1 MRNGSEVGRM
11 SSPQPFR
18 GPDGGRIDRG
28 RTLAFTFDGRRYR
41 GHPGDTLASA
51 LLANGVKVLG
61 RSMKLHRP
69 RGVLSAGIEE
79 PNALL
84 CVDWGSG
91 LIPTVRATA
100 MPLLDGLEA
109 RSQNCFPSVNFDL
122 GRVLDFTRAL
132 WPAGFYYKMFKWPDW
147 RAYEWAVRRA
157 GGLGR
162 LPGGADR
169 TGYRHLNGHCDLLVV
184 GSGPAGLGAALEAA
198 RRGEDVLL
206 VEQDMEIGGSLLHDP
221 MEIEGAGSDDWLAA
235 ALAELAGMDNVRL
248 MADAT
253 VAGAYD
259 HNLLTIH
266 DRSAAWRGDG
276 AVESFWKVRARR
288 IVLATGAFEQ
298 PMLFGNNDLPGIM
311 LAGAVHKYATR
322 FAVHCGRRVAGVLNN
337 DSGWRSLLAAHDN
350 GTTVCAIVDTRSDL
364 APALLDAAE
373 ERGIAVHRGATP
385 LTARGS
391 FGVQALR
398 FASAT
403 GPVRQVDCDLIGMS
417 GGLNPATQLYSQAGG
432 KLRYDESRHCFVPDR
447 DPEGWEA
454 VGAASGSF
462 TQESGTPVRPCAA
475 APVRTGGQ
483 WLDFQNDVT
492 VADIELAVRE
502 NYVSVEHL
510 KRYTTAGMAVDQGK
524 TSNLGALTVLGQ
536 LTGRTPG
543 EVGTTTSRPQFTPVT
558 IGAIAGNRRG
568 DFYSPPKRLAAH
580 DWHAAEGAVFDDYG
594 SWKRPACYGPDR
606 EAAIA
611 REVLAVRQSV
621 GLFDGSPLGKIEVKG
636 PDAAAF
642 LDRIYVNNVLTLKPG
657 RVRYGL
663 MLNENG
669 IVIDD
674 GVFVRIADDHF
685 LVNTTSGNAERIC
698 AWLEEWHQCEFF
710 DMQVVQSN
718 VTSQW
723 AVATLAGP
731 HARGV
736 LQSLP
741 GLIDLST
748 AGFPHMSFAR
758 GRLADGMP
766 YRLQRVSFSGE
777 QSYELS
783 VPSNRAVPIIE
794 RLRAAAGPG
803 ELLPIGVEALMV
815 LRTEKGFVHVGVDTD
830 GTTNPLDIG
839 FGAVVDRKRRDF
851 IGARSLARPND
862 RRADR
867 RQLVGFEPLDANASV
882 PAGAHFVAVSNGT
895 RRSEG
900 FVTSACDSPT
910 LGRTIGIG
918 LIERGFGRKG
928 EEVLVYD
935 NGRNTPVRIVDP
947 CFYDPAGER
956 MRA

>member
-1 MRNGSEVGRM
+1 M
-11 SSPQPFR
+11 SSLQPFR
-18 GPDGGRIDRG
+18 RPEGGRIDRA
-28 RTLAFTFDGRRYR
+28 RTLAFRFDGRRYL

-61 RSMKLHRP
+61 RGMKFHRP
-69 RGVLSAGIEE
+69 RGVLSAGVEE

-84 CVDWGSG
+84 SVDWGSG
-91 LIPTVRATA
+91 SIPTVRATA
-100 MPLLDGLEA
+100 MPLLDGLEV
-109 RSQNCFPSVNFDL
+109 RSQNRFPSVQFDL
-122 GRVLDFTRAL
+122 GRMLDYTRLL
-132 WPAGFYYKMFKWPDW
+132 WPAGFYYKMFKWPHW
-147 RAYEWAVRRA
+147 RAFEWAVRRA

-162 LPGGADR
+162 LPGGTDS
-169 TGYRHLNGHCDLLVV
+169 TGYRHLHGHCDVLVV
-184 GSGPAGLGAALEAA
+184 GSGPSGLAAALEAA

-206 VEQDMEIGGSLLHDP
+206 VEQDMEFGGSLLHDP
-221 MEIEGAGSDDWLAA
+221 MRIEGAASDDWLAA

-248 MADAT
+248 MTNAT

-266 DRSAAWRGDG
+266 DRSAAYRDGG
-276 AVESFWKVRARR
+276 AVESFWKVRAGR
-288 IVLATGAFEQ
+288 IVLAAGAFEQ

-322 FAVHCGRRVAGVLNN
+322 FAVHCGRRLAGVLNN
-337 DSGWRSLLAAHDN
+337 DCGWRSLLAVHDA
-350 GTTVCAIVDTRSDL
+350 GTAVLAILDTRSEVE
-364 APALLDAAE
+364 PALLEAAE
-373 ERGIAVHRGATP
+373 ERRIAVHRGATP

-391 FGVQALR
+391 FGLQALR
-398 FASAT
+398 FATANGT
-403 GPVRQVDCDLIGMS
+403 VRQVDCDLIGMS

-432 KLRYDESRHCFVPDR
+432 RLRYDAALHCFVPDGH
-447 DPEGWEA
+447 PEGWEP
-454 VGAASGSF
+454 VGAASGGCAGQGGS
-462 TQESGTPVRPCAA
+462 TVRPCTAV
-475 APVRTGGQ
+475 PVRASRQ
-483 WLDFQNDVT
+483 WVDFQHDVT

-502 NYVSVEHL
+502 NYVSVEHM
-510 KRYTTAGMAVDQGK
+510 KRYTTAGMAMDQGK
-524 TSNLGALTVLGQ
+524 TSNLNALTLLGH

-543 EVGTTTSRPQFTPVT
+543 EVGTTTSRPQFMPVT
-558 IGAIAGNRRG
+558 MGAIAGNRRG
-568 DFYSPPKRLAAH
+568 DFYRPPKRLAAH
-580 DWHAAEGAVFDDYG
+580 DWHAAEGALFDDYG
-594 SWKRPACYGPDR
+594 SWKRPACYGTDR
-606 EAAIA
+606 DAAIA
-611 REVLAVRQSV
+611 REALAVRQTA
-621 GLFDGSPLGKIEVKG
+621 GLFDGSPLGKIEVRG

-674 GVFVRIADDHF
+674 GVFARMAEDHF
-685 LVNTTSGNAERIC
+685 LVNTTSGNAERI
-698 AWLEEWHQCEFF
+698 AGWLEEWHQCELF
-710 DMQVVQSN
+710 DLRVVLSN

-731 HARGV
+731 RARAV

-748 AGFPHMSFAR
+748 TNFPHMSFAE
-758 GRLADGMP
+758 GRLADGTP
-766 YRLQRVSFSGE
+766 YRLQRVSFTGE

-783 VPSNRAVPIIE
+783 VPSDCAVSILD
-794 RLRAAAGPG
+794 RLRPVGG
-803 ELLPIGVEALMV
+803 SHEVVPIGVEALMV

-839 FGAVVDRKRRDF
+839 FGAVVERKGRDF

-867 RQLVGFEPLDANASV
+867 RQLVGFEPLESNASV
-882 PAGAHFVAVSNGT
+882 QAGAHFVTGGNGG

-900 FVTSACDSPT
+900 FVTSACASPT

-918 LIERGFGRKG
+918 LIEGGFGRQG

-935 NGRNTPVRIVDP
+935 NGRNIPARIVDP
-947 CFYDPAGER
+947 CFYDPSGKR